1 METTKTQSFYEQV
14 DAAVEAGDRQLLT
27 QLYEEKFTGFTSYI
41 NLSGYSAQVLEAE
54 LNAARKDP
62 KRMQRDLL
70 TSIMATQS
78 MLLHRAQAQILS
90 YIHEDDR
97 RHNGARPWGQ
107 LSPEITDEL
116 LPRFGKI
123 SDEIRVTIRL
133 MNSLEAPRIAVPSE
147 ATLAG

>member
-1 METTKTQSFYEQV
+1 M
-14 DAAVEAGDRQLLT
+14 
-27 QLYEEKFTGFTSYI
+27 
-41 NLSGYSAQVLEAE
+41 
-54 LNAARKDP
+54 NAARKDP
-62 KRMQRDLL
+62 KKMQRDLL

>member
-1 METTKTQSFYEQV
+1 METKKAQSFYEQV

-27 QLYEEKFTGFTSYI
+27 QLYEEKFTGFISYI

-54 LNAARKDP
+54 LNAARRDP
-62 KRMQRDLL
+62 KKMQRDLL
-70 TSIMATQS
+70 TSIMAMQS

-133 MNSLEAPRIAVPSE
+133 LNALDSPKTAAPGE